1 MLVRYLDSAKHM
13 PTGSVFGEMENY
25 WAEIAESN
33 FKEKQIS
40 FIKNL
45 FTPNGLILDL
55 ACGTG
60 RYSIRLSKEGYDL
73 VGLDLSRSL
82 LKIAKRNALEKDVQC
97 DFVRAS
103 MLFVPFKSNIFAGI
117 MSLDTSFGYL
127 DCEGEDVQSLGEI
140 HRVLKDPGLFMLDV
154 FNRDRLVQ
162 QFGQG
167 SSFGYDF
174 WFLLFR
180 LFVWFPKFCGI
191 IAGLFK
197 WRELR
202 TFRLLQHRTVN
213 PKFNELR
220 DLWLIKDKNTDRMSL
235 FVHVVRLFGLSELKN
250 LLRQALL
257 GAEQVY
263 GNYNAEEYLRNSN
276 RLIIIAKKV
285 H

>member
-1 MLVRYLDSAKHM
+1 MLVRCLNSAKHM

-33 FKEKQIS
+33 FKENQIS
-40 FIKNL
+40 FIKNI
-45 FTPNGLILDL
+45 FSPNGTILDL

-60 RYSIRLSKEGYDL
+60 RYSIRICKEGYNL
-73 VGLDLSRSL
+73 IGLDLSRSL
-82 LKIAKRNALEKDVQC
+82 LKIAKSNALEKGVQC

-127 DCEGEDVQSLGEI
+127 AGEGEDLQSLGEI
-140 HRVLKDPGLFMLDV
+140 HRTLNDRGLFMLDV

-162 QFGQG
+162 QFGHEN
-167 SSFGYDF
+167 SFSYNF

-180 LFVWFPKFCGI
+180 LFVRFPKFCSI
-191 IAGLFK
+191 ISGLFK
-197 WRELR
+197 WRELQ

-213 PKFNELR
+213 PKYNELC
-220 DLWLIKDKNTDRMSL
+220 DLWLVKDKNTDKMRM
-235 FVHVVRLFGLSELKN
+235 FMHVVRLFGLTELQK
-250 LLRQALL
+250 LLKQALL
-257 GAEQVY
+257 MVEQVY
-263 GNYNAEEYLRNSN
+263 GNYKAEEYLRTSN

>member
-1 MLVRYLDSAKHM
+1 MLVRCLDSAKHM

-33 FKEKQIS
+33 FREKQIS
-40 FIKNL
+40 FIKNI
-45 FTPNGLILDL
+45 FAPNGLILDL

-60 RYSIRLSKEGYDL
+60 RYSIRICEEGYDL

-82 LKIAKRNALEKDVQC
+82 LKIAKRNALEKGVQC

-127 DCEGEDVQSLGEI
+127 ADEGEDVKNLGEI
-140 HRVLKDPGLFMLDV
+140 RRTLINRGLFMLDV

-162 QFGQG
+162 QFGQYT
-167 SSFGYDF
+167 SLGYIF
-174 WFLLFR
+174 WFFLFR
-180 LFVWFPKFCGI
+180 LFVRYPRFCGI

-197 WRELR
+197 WSELQ

-220 DLWLIKDKNTDRMSL
+220 DLWLVKDKNTNRMRM
-235 FVHVVRLFGLSELKN
+235 FVHVVRLFGLPELQN
-250 LLRQALL
+250 LLKQALL
-257 GAEQVY
+257 VVEQVY
-263 GNYNAEEYLRNSN
+263 GNYNAEEYLRSSN